1 MKELMKRLM
10 LVLVVLLM
18 FTTPVTSHA
27 ATDYST
33 QVDKKG
39 QSKYVS
45 WTKSTAKKI
54 SNAAANKKV
63 TISAGTYTSFSPNI
77 RDAMIERPDVQV
89 TVKWNNNGTDM
100 KFVIPAGTD
109 VKQVFDENGYAGFAF
124 LQEFFGEKGKTA
136 QAKAIKTIDTK
147 AAAEAAK
154 QKKLEGIDVA
164 KVQNDLYNQAYD
176 LYIQAGMTPEQ
187 ATASAQAALPDLM
200 AQLGL
205 EMVGTQAATTAAA
218 ATAEATKLTPEEIA
232 QQAFAKFVEQGMG
245 TDEAFAATQ
254 NALPQLLKD
263 AGY

>member
-1 MKELMKRLM
+1 MHSKWKMLNNKCFFLM
-10 LVLVVLLM
+10 LVLVALLM

-147 AAAEAAK
+147 AAAEA
-154 QKKLEGIDVA
+154 
-164 KVQNDLYNQAYD
+164 
-176 LYIQAGMTPEQ
+176 
-187 ATASAQAALPDLM
+187 
-200 AQLGL
+200 
-205 EMVGTQAATTAAA
+205 
-218 ATAEATKLTPEEIA
+218 TKLTPEEIA

>member
-77 RDAMIERPDVQV
+77 RDAMID
-89 TVKWNNNGTDM
+89 GTDM